1 MVQTHEYHQN
11 EQPKNQKPNKKSALG
26 QMVNTT
32 KPPKPINFLIELE
45 DVFECETRQMPLSSQ
60 KKSHVE
66 YLTADQV
73 YKKLNGEVLQFK
85 QDCHA
90 ILSEMNPLKT
100 EIITQV

>member
-1 MVQTHEYHQN
+1 
-11 EQPKNQKPNKKSALG
+11 
-26 QMVNTT
+26 MVNTT
-32 KPPKPINFLIELE
+32 KPPKPVNFLIELE
-45 DVFECETRQMPLSSQ
+45 DVFESETRQVPLSSHKQ
-60 KKSHVE
+60 KVE

-100 EIITQV
+100 EIIT

>member
-1 MVQTHEYHQN
+1 
-11 EQPKNQKPNKKSALG
+11 
-26 QMVNTT
+26 MVNTT

-45 DVFECETRQMPLSSQ
+45 DVFESETRQVPLSGAQAQ

-90 ILSEMNPLKT
+90 ILAEMNPLKT